1 MKGLDILR
9 KVIRAIL
16 IITPIITLGWLVV
29 KEIVPSGRA
38 AATYDMRRETPFISK
53 LYPKDRVSEIQ
64 EDADREF
71 YRTLL
76 DEPIYFDLN
85 PSDNFLEV
93 AVTIKYKNSTNEP
106 LKFGGLINK
115 DLWAFDWRDLP
126 PTEGA
131 LQTKTEIFDFSK
143 LVPEG
148 RKFRFGFSAP
158 GFVPGDLEIYKIKA
172 LFIRKPLSEKET
184 VNKILDAVI
193 WRLNKLFD

>member
-1 MKGLDILR
+1 MLKILH
-9 KVIRAIL
+9 KIIRFFL
-16 IITPIITLGWLVV
+16 IITPIFVLGWLTI

-38 AATYDMRRETPFISK
+38 AATYNMRRETPFISK
-53 LYPKDRVSEIQ
+53 LYPKDRVSEIK
-64 EDADREF
+64 EDADHEF
-71 YRTLL
+71 YRTIL

-106 LKFGGLINK
+106 LKFGGLVNK
-115 DLWAFDWRDLP
+115 DLWAFDWRDLS

-148 RKFRFGFSAP
+148 KKFRFGFSAP
-158 GFVPGDLEIYKIKA
+158 GFQDGDIEIYKVKA

-184 VNKILDAVI
+184 ANKILDAII
-193 WRLNKLFD
+193 WRLNKVL